1 MSMAYWIRAWAAF
14 TLIGCATVDTVQTL
28 DLIRVV
34 SLPEKGEILK
44 GIYPRFRTEAF
55 TISFRLVENDQLAI
69 EIRNRLKQDIFYIQ
83 EKSYLTDFTGDPF
96 ETGDTEDTL
105 FPVRILPVGQA
116 LDLSDPDE
124 KVAFGEFGRLWL
136 IGQLTAGEFHEPELG
151 FRAVFLI
158 DGALEVYQFWFK
170 LEIDRIP
177 TPKKSVRVVKK
188 GQKDPLQIGRKLINP
203 LTIRPEDICGKE
215 HKREPCWRLL
225 KEPDNCYFWDHNNAE
240 IIASWFGECPGRIP
254 HGKGKLHTTIYGKIR
269 LVEGH
274 TIEDTT
280 IRIGSGEMNYG
291 RRHGRWFVEGP
302 VDTFAS
308 RHRFHYG
315 KEIENPLLRSGDGGC
330 FEVVLGESGTKGI
343 RNLNP
348 AKCQW

>member
-1 MSMAYWIRAWAAF
+1 MTNWIRAWAVF
-14 TLIGCATVDTVQTL
+14 TLIGCGTVDTVQTL

-44 GIYPRFRTEAF
+44 GTYPRFRTEAF
-55 TISFRLVENDQLAI
+55 TVSFRMVENDQLAI
-69 EIRNRLKQDIFYIQ
+69 VIHNRLKRDIFYIQ
-83 EKSYLTDFTGDPF
+83 EKSYLTDFTGNPF
-96 ETGDTEDTL
+96 ETGATEDTL

-116 LDLSDPDE
+116 LDLSEPDE

-136 IGQLTAGEFHEPELG
+136 IGQLTAGEFHKPELG

-158 DGALEVYQFWFK
+158 NGALEVYQFWFK
-170 LEIDRIP
+170 LEKTEEKPAQVVEKRQ
-177 TPKKSVRVVKK
+177 KKS
-188 GQKDPLQIGRKLINP
+188 PLQIGRKLTKP

-215 HKREPCWRLL
+215 QKRKSCWKLL
-225 KEPDNCYFWDHNNAE
+225 KEPDNCYVWDHNNSKD
-240 IIASWFGECPGRIP
+240 INSWFGECPGGLP
-254 HGKGKLHTTIYGKIR
+254 HGKGKLHTIIYGKIQ

-274 TIEDTT
+274 TVEDTT
-280 IRIGSGEMNYG
+280 IRIGLGEMNYG
-291 RRHGRWFVEGP
+291 RRHGTWFVEGP

-308 RHRFHYG
+308 KHRFHYG
-315 KEIENPLLRSGDGGC
+315 KEIENPLLRGGDGSC
-330 FEVVLGESGTKGI
+330 AEVVLGKSGVIGI